1 MAEVI
6 FFMNSFIV
14 TKIDSSCYNFRVRW
28 LRKTGNKIIDI
39 AGIFSWDIGIDLGST
54 NTMIYLKDRG
64 IVIDEPTMLARPKKK
79 RWTGLSAPKS
89 DLKRPVAYGYKAKLM
104 WSREP
109 RQIEVISP
117 IRNGLLTDMEGLE
130 SLMAYYFKLIYE
142 VPSKYPKIFKP
153 RVIVG
158 VPSFINQVQKRAIK
172 SILISAGAR
181 EVILVE
187 EVVLAA
193 IGLNFPINEQGG
205 IVIVDVGGGKTE
217 VSVISVGG
225 VVIGKGI
232 KTAGSEIDGAIVNY
246 VKMKYGLLIGPNS
259 AEKIKI
265 GVESDSLVK
274 GRDLETGLPKS
285 VKMNREEIREASSL
299 ELGKVVKLVKSVL
312 DETPPELMEDILKRG
327 IVMVGNGSKLKDLA
341 QMIESETKICTI
353 LADEPGMAVIKGCGR
368 LVDDNDL
375 LKQIKLISLE

>member
-1 MAEVI
+1 
-6 FFMNSFIV
+6 MNSFIV

-28 LRKTGNKIIDI
+28 LRKVGNKIVDVV
-39 AGIFSWDIGIDLGST
+39 GVFSWDIGIDLGST

-79 RWTGLSAPKS
+79 RWTGLSAPKT
-89 DLKRPVAYGYKAKLM
+89 DLKRPIAYGYKAKLM
-104 WSREP
+104 WNREP
-109 RQIEVISP
+109 RQIEVVSP
-117 IRNGLLTDMEGLE
+117 IKNGLVTDMEGLE
-130 SLMAYYFKLIYE
+130 GLMAYYFKLVYE

-172 SILISAGAR
+172 SILVAAGAR

-193 IGLNFPINEQGG
+193 VGLNFPINEQNG
-205 IVIVDVGGGKTE
+205 IVVVDVGGGKTE
-217 VSVISVGG
+217 VSVISMGG

-232 KTAGSEIDGAIVNY
+232 KTAGAEIDGSIINY
-246 VKMKYGLLIGPNS
+246 VKMKYGLLIGPSS
-259 AEKIKI
+259 AEKVKI
-265 GVESDSLVK
+265 EVESNNLVR

-285 VKMNREEIREASSL
+285 VKLTREEVREAASL
-299 ELGKVVKLVKSVL
+299 ELGKIVKLVKSVL

-327 IVMVGNGSKLKDLA
+327 IVLVGNGSKMKDLA
-341 QMIESETKICTI
+341 QMIEAETKICTV

-368 LVDDNDL
+368 VVEDGNL
-375 LKQIKLISLE
+375 LKQIKLVYLG

>member
-1 MAEVI
+1 
-6 FFMNSFIV
+6 MNSFIV

-28 LRKTGNKIIDI
+28 LRKTGNKLIDI

-158 VPSFINQVQKRAIK
+158 VPSFINQVQKRAIR

-181 EVILVE
+181 EVVLVE

-232 KTAGSEIDGAIVNY
+232 KTAGSEIDGAIINY

-299 ELGKVVKLVKSVL
+299 ELGKIVKLVKSVL

>member
-1 MAEVI
+1 M
-6 FFMNSFIV
+6 
-14 TKIDSSCYNFRVRW
+14 RW
-28 LRKTGNKIIDI
+28 LRKFGNKIADI
-39 AGIFSWDIGIDLGST
+39 SRVFSWDIGVDLGST

-89 DLKRPVAYGYKAKLM
+89 DSKRPIAYGYKAKLM

-117 IRNGLLTDMEGLE
+117 IKNGLVTDMEGLE
-130 SLMAYYFKLIYE
+130 SLMAYYFKLVYD

-172 SILISAGAR
+172 SIIIAAGAR

-193 IGLNFPINEQGG
+193 IGLNFPINEQSGV
-205 IVIVDVGGGKTE
+205 VIVDVGGGKTE
-217 VSVISVGG
+217 VSVISMGG

-232 KTAGSEIDGAIVNY
+232 KTAGAEVDGAIINY
-246 VKMKYGLLIGPNS
+246 VKMKYGLLIGPNT

-265 GVESDSLVK
+265 GVENDNLVR

-285 VKMNREEIREASSL
+285 IKMTREEIREAASL
-299 ELGKVVKLVKSVL
+299 ELGKIVKLVKSIL

-327 IVMVGNGSKLKDLA
+327 VVLVGNGSRMKDLA
-341 QMIESETKICTI
+341 QMIESETKICTV
-353 LADEPGMAVIKGCGR
+353 LADDPGMAVIKGCGR
-368 LVDDNDL
+368 VVEENDL
-375 LKQIKLISLE
+375 LKQIKLVALG

>member
-1 MAEVI
+1 
-6 FFMNSFIV
+6 MNSFIV

-28 LRKTGNKIIDI
+28 LRKVGNKIVDVV
-39 AGIFSWDIGIDLGST
+39 GVFSWDIGIDLGST

-79 RWTGLSAPKS
+79 RWTGLSAPKT
-89 DLKRPVAYGYKAKLM
+89 DLKRPIAYGYKAKLM
-104 WSREP
+104 WNREP
-109 RQIEVISP
+109 RQIEVVSP
-117 IRNGLLTDMEGLE
+117 IKNGLVTDMEGLE
-130 SLMAYYFKLIYE
+130 GLMAYYFKLVYE

-172 SILISAGAR
+172 SILVAAEAR

-193 IGLNFPINEQGG
+193 VGLNFPINEQNG
-205 IVIVDVGGGKTE
+205 IVVVDVGGGKTE
-217 VSVISVGG
+217 VSVISMGG

-232 KTAGSEIDGAIVNY
+232 KTAGAEIDGSIINY
-246 VKMKYGLLIGPNS
+246 VKMKYGLLIGPSS
-259 AEKIKI
+259 AEKVKI
-265 GVESDSLVK
+265 EVESNNLVR

-285 VKMNREEIREASSL
+285 VKLTREEVREAASL
-299 ELGKVVKLVKSVL
+299 ELGKIVKLVKSVL

-327 IVMVGNGSKLKDLA
+327 IVLVGNGSKMKDLA
-341 QMIESETKICTI
+341 QMIEAETKICTV

-368 LVDDNDL
+368 VVEDGNL
-375 LKQIKLISLE
+375 LKQIKLVYLG

>member
-1 MAEVI
+1 
-6 FFMNSFIV
+6 
-14 TKIDSSCYNFRVRW
+14 
-28 LRKTGNKIIDI
+28 
-39 AGIFSWDIGIDLGST
+39 
-54 NTMIYLKDRG
+54 
-64 IVIDEPTMLARPKKK
+64 
-79 RWTGLSAPKS
+79 
-89 DLKRPVAYGYKAKLM
+89 M

-109 RQIEVISP
+109 RQIEVVSP
-117 IRNGLLTDMEGLE
+117 IKNGLVTDMEGLE

-158 VPSFINQVQKRAIK
+158 VPGFINQVQKRAIK

-181 EVILVE
+181 EVVLVE

-193 IGLNFPINEQGG
+193 IGLNFPISEQGG

-232 KTAGSEIDGAIVNY
+232 KTAGGEIDGAIINY
-246 VKMKYGLLIGPNS
+246 VKMKYGLLIGLNS

-265 GVESDSLVK
+265 GVENDNLIK

-285 VKMNREEIREASSL
+285 IKMTREEIREASSL
-299 ELGKVVKLVKSVL
+299 ELGKIVKLVKSVL

-341 QMIESETKICTI
+341 QMIESETKICTV

-368 LVDDNDL
+368 LVDDNEL

>member
-1 MAEVI
+1 
-6 FFMNSFIV
+6 MNSFIV

-28 LRKTGNKIIDI
+28 LRKVGNKIVDVV
-39 AGIFSWDIGIDLGST
+39 GVFSWDIGIDLGST

-79 RWTGLSAPKS
+79 RWTGLSAPKT
-89 DLKRPVAYGYKAKLM
+89 DLKRPIAYGYKAKLM
-104 WSREP
+104 WNREP
-109 RQIEVISP
+109 RQIEVVSP
-117 IRNGLLTDMEGLE
+117 IKNGLVTDMEGLE
-130 SLMAYYFKLIYE
+130 GLMAYYFKLVYE

-172 SILISAGAR
+172 SILVAAGAR

-193 IGLNFPINEQGG
+193 VGLNFPINEQNG
-205 IVIVDVGGGKTE
+205 IVVVDVGGGKTE
-217 VSVISVGG
+217 VSVISMGG

-232 KTAGSEIDGAIVNY
+232 KTAGAEIDGSIINY

-259 AEKIKI
+259 AEKVKI
-265 GVESDSLVK
+265 EVESNNLVR

-285 VKMNREEIREASSL
+285 VKLTREEVREAASL
-299 ELGKVVKLVKSVL
+299 ELGKIVKLVKSVL

-327 IVMVGNGSKLKDLA
+327 IVLVGNGSKMKDLA
-341 QMIESETKICTI
+341 QMIEAETKICTV

-368 LVDDNDL
+368 VVEDGNL
-375 LKQIKLISLE
+375 LKQIKLVYLG